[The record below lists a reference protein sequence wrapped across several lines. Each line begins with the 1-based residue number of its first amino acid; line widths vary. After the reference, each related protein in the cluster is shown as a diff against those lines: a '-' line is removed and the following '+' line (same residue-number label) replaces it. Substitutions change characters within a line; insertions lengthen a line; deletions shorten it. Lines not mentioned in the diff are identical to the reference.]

1 MSDDSF
7 GARGTLEVGGK
18 EYEIYRLDALQ
29 QRYDVARLPFSLK
42 ILLENLLRTEGNG
55 AVRAQDIE
63 ALATWDAN
71 AQPSK
76 EIAFTPARV
85 LMQDFTGVPAVVDLA
100 AMRDAIAEMGGDP
113 AKINPLAPAELVID
127 HSVQVDAFGTRDS
140 FQINAEREFER
151 NQERY
156 AFLRWG
162 QGAFDDF
169 AVVPPDTGIVH
180 QVNLEYLA
188 RVVFENDRST
198 DPGSPS
204 GSDADRLPQL
214 YPDTLVGTD
223 SHTTMVNGLGV
234 LGWGVGGIEAEAA
247 MLGQPMS
254 MLIPRVVGFELHGE
268 LPEGA
273 TATDLVLTVTQMLR
287 ERGVVGSFVE
297 FFGAGLAGLPLADRA
312 TIGNMSPEF
321 GSTCAIF
328 PIDAETLRYLE
339 FSGRPARQVELVEA
353 YARAQG
359 LWHDER
365 SERTTYSDTLELDLG
380 DVVPSIAGPKRPQ
393 DRVALSEARD
403 EFRRVLGGYVPDY
416 DERDEASAESF
427 PSSDPPA
434 NGNDH
439 PVAGNDGGPS
449 YAHERTG
456 AEGGAEAVGATATA
470 ERGAVAA
477 GAGNGSGSAVAVTLA
492 DGTATELDH
501 GHVVIAAITSCTN
514 TSNPSVMV
522 GAGIL
527 ARNAL
532 ARGLKTKPWVKTSL
546 APGSKVVTEYLDKA
560 GLTEPLERLGFNLV
574 GYGCTTCIGNSGP
587 LPEEVSRAVGEGDL
601 AVVSVLS
608 GNRNFEG
615 RINPD
620 VKMNYLASPP
630 LCVAY
635 ALAGTM
641 DIDIVGE
648 PLGQDEQGDDVYLRD
663 IWPGEREVAETI
675 EQAVQSDMFRKSY
688 GEVFA
693 GDERWNS
700 LQVPTGDRFA
710 WDADST
716 YVRLPPYFQ
725 EMPAEPAPVRDIA
738 GARVLAKLGDSVT
751 TDHISPAGSIKR
763 DGPAGKYLQEQ
774 GVAVRD
780 FNSYGSRRGNHE
792 VMMRGTFAN
801 IRLRNLLK
809 PSGGGALGEG
819 GVTLYFGPPGP
830 NGGSGT
836 DPARPEQLS
845 IYDAA
850 IKYIADDIP
859 LVVLGGKEYGSG
871 SSRDWAAKGTK
882 LLGVRAVIVESFE
895 RIHRSNLVGMG
906 VLPLQFPEGQSADS
920 LGLTGE
926 EVFSI
931 EGLAAAMN
939 AGDGLPS
946 EVQVR
951 AQLQGA
957 EPVTFA
963 ARVRIDTPRE
973 VEYFRHGG
981 ILQFVLRGLLV
992 EH

>member
-1 MSDDSF
+1 MAQDSF
-7 GARGTLEVGGK
+7 GAKGTLAVGGR
-18 EYEIYRLDALQ
+18 EYEIFRLDALQ
-29 QRYDVARLPFSLK
+29 EHFDVARLPFSLK
-42 ILLENLLRTEGNG
+42 ILLENLLRTEGSG
-55 AVRAQDIE
+55 AVVADDVE
-63 ALATWDAN
+63 ALASWDPA
-71 AQPSK
+71 AQPSR

-100 AMRDAIAEMGGDP
+100 AMRDAMAEMGGDP

-127 HSVQVDAFGTRDS
+127 HSVQVDAFGTRDAFS
-140 FQINAEREFER
+140 INAEREFER

-162 QGAFDDF
+162 QGAFEHF

-188 RVVFENDRST
+188 RVVFDGAESAA
-198 DPGSPS
+198 PGDSGQDGPS
-204 GSDADRLPQL
+204 QL

-254 MLIPRVVGFELHGE
+254 MLIPQVLGFELRGA
-268 LPEGA
+268 LPAGA
-273 TATDLVLTVTQMLR
+273 TATDLVLTVTEMLR
-287 ERGVVGSFVE
+287 ERGVVGMFVE
-297 FFGAGLAGLPLADRA
+297 FHGAGLAALPIADRA

-328 PIDAETLRYLE
+328 PIDVETLRYLE
-339 FSGRPARQVELVEA
+339 FSGRPREQIELVEA

-359 LWHDER
+359 LWHDEHAV
-365 SERTTYSDTLELDLG
+365 EPVFSDKLELDLG
-380 DVVPSIAGPKRPQ
+380 EVVPSLAGPKRPQ
-393 DRVALSEARD
+393 DRVALSAARERFREA
-403 EFRRVLGGYVPDY
+403 LGAYLPQQP
-416 DERDEASAESF
+416 EHEAESAEDEGSSLSF
-427 PSSDPPA
+427 PASDPPA
-434 NGNDH
+434 DVEPANGDGARDRH
-439 PVAGNDGGPS
+439 PEPHLAAPP
-449 YAHERTG
+449 AAAAAT
-456 AEGGAEAVGATATA
+456 APLPATATA
-470 ERGAVAA
+470 AATERHA
-477 GAGNGSGSAVAVTLA
+477 NGVAVTLA
-492 DGTATELDH
+492 DGTRTELDH

-514 TSNPSVMV
+514 TSNPSVMI

-532 ARGLKTKPWVKTSL
+532 ARGLRSKPWVKTSL

-560 GLTEPLERLGFNLV
+560 GLTEPLEQLGFNLV

-587 LPEEVSRAVGEGDL
+587 LPEEVSKVVGDADL

-635 ALAGTM
+635 ALAGSM
-641 DIDIVGE
+641 DVDIVGE
-648 PLGQDEQGDDVYLRD
+648 PLGQDESGGDVYLRD
-663 IWPGEREVAETI
+663 IWPDEHEVARTI

-700 LQVPTGDRFA
+700 LEVPTGERFA
-710 WDADST
+710 WAQDST
-716 YVRLPPYFQ
+716 YVRLPPYF
-725 EMPAEPAPVRDIA
+725 EDMPAEPAPVRDIE

-751 TDHISPAGSIKR
+751 TDHISPAGAIKR
-763 DGPAGKYLQEQ
+763 DGPAGLYLQEQ
-774 GVAVRD
+774 GVAPRD

-801 IRLRNLLK
+801 IRIKNLI
-809 PSGGGALGEG
+809 GGGDGPLPEG
-819 GVTLYFGPPGP
+819 GVTRHLPDG
-830 NGGSGT
+830 
-836 DPARPEQLS
+836 EQLA

-850 IKYIADDIP
+850 MRYEQEGVP
-859 LVVLGGKEYGSG
+859 LVVLAGKEYGSG

-882 LLGVRAVIVESFE
+882 LLGVRAVIAQSFE

-906 VLPLQFPEGQSADS
+906 VLPLQFADGQGSEE
-920 LGLTGE
+920 LGLSGE
-926 EVFSI
+926 EVFSVV
-931 EGLAAAMN
+931 GLAEALN
-939 AGDGLPS
+939 AGEAPPR
-946 EVQVR
+946 EVHVTAR
-951 AQLQGA
+951 RDRG
-957 EPVTFA
+957 EPIEFD

-973 VEYFRHGG
+973 AEYFRHGG
-981 ILQFVLRGLLV
+981 ILQYVLRGLLAR
-992 EH
+992 